1 MPYSSIEPLLGEC
14 ETYSWLETDRE
25 SPPMLT
31 EAFQQQYSSSDL
43 VDIAIHSCELGNDM
57 FPPTTRSKRGF
68 ASSGQDD
75 RGMRR

>member
-1 MPYSSIEPLLGEC
+1 
-14 ETYSWLETDRE
+14 
-25 SPPMLT
+25 MLT